1 MHRSGTS
8 SPTRRRRLMLVAAVV
23 CIVPVGLA
31 ARFLLGGWVADT
43 AGGVLYA
50 VLVYLLVAFCLPQRG
65 PLIIAV
71 MSLGICW
78 AVELLQLTPLPRD
91 LGAVFP
97 PIRLVLG
104 TTFVAWDLLG
114 YAAGAAAAWLAECCL
129 RVWGR
134 TASAPE
140 PAAEAH

>member
-1 MHRSGTS
+1 
-8 SPTRRRRLMLVAAVV
+8 MLVAAVV

-31 ARFLLGGWVADT
+31 ARFLLGGWVADA

-50 VLVYLLVAFCLPQRG
+50 VLVYLLVAFCLPHHR
-65 PLIIAV
+65 PLFIAV
-71 MSLGICW
+71 VSLGVCW

-104 TTFVAWDLLG
+104 TTFVAWDLLA
-114 YAAGAAAAWLAECCL
+114 YAAGVVAAWLAEHCL
-129 RVWGR
+129 VRAR
-134 TASAPE
+134 TAPRPSA
-140 PAAEAH
+140 AADTR